1 MNPCEF
7 DSKLWMQDNVVVF
20 GLPMNLSQG
29 LPLLLAVELLA
40 VETAAG
46 SSLLAPPNVW
56 IARSFVTLP
65 AQSARNE
72 HSGTLISNRRWY
84 GPIAGVTKTAKMS
97 TPGRYLD
104 GMVRFQASQRPQK

>member
-46 SSLLAPPNVW
+46 LSLLAPPNVW

-65 AQSARNE
+65 AQSARNVIFTAPSKMRAAE
-72 HSGTLISNRRWY
+72 ACLATTTSPGTAVYDRE
-84 GPIAGVTKTAKMS
+84 TK
-97 TPGRYLD
+97 R
-104 GMVRFQASQRPQK
+104 